1 MGKYS
6 PQKHL
11 HKLEDPNLR
20 SLIKSMVEKE
30 PIQRK
35 SAEFY
40 LAEYRGTL
48 FPEYFYSFLQS
59 YMLIFSS
66 TPILTP
72 DEKILRLKKD
82 INNIFTFLGP
92 LTSSNRDKTEEKQDV
107 EKIDKGESEGLVI
120 ITSLVTSCIR
130 GLHDCSSKLYSLE
143 ILLDLAC
150 HASDE
155 TVLDRILPYIVSI
168 QLNDNEICIFL
179 NILIY
184 VFYNSSWTCNQN
196 ITNILTKFYLQIQ
209 KAKYLPL
216 YLKSAVRLN
225 VKIVM
230 QITCFKVIKLIKSFK
245 SDKNGGQT
253 FGI

>member
-1 MGKYS
+1 MGRYS

-11 HKLEDPNLR
+11 DNLEDHNLR
-20 SLIKSMVEKE
+20 SLIKSMIEKE
-30 PIQRK
+30 PSQRK

-72 DEKILRLKKD
+72 DEKIVRLKSD

-92 LTSSNRDKTEEKQDV
+92 LTRSNKEKTDEKQDT
-107 EKIDKGESEGLVI
+107 EKIDKGECEGLVI

-143 ILLDLAC
+143 ILLELAC

-155 TVLDRILPYIVSI
+155 TVLDRILPYIVR
-168 QLNDNEICIFL
+168 IFL
-179 NILIY
+179 II
-184 VFYNSSWTCNQN
+184 FRIFFS
-196 ITNILTKFYLQIQ
+196 
-209 KAKYLPL
+209 
-216 YLKSAVRLN
+216 
-225 VKIVM
+225 
-230 QITCFKVIKLIKSFK
+230 
-245 SDKNGGQT
+245 
-253 FGI
+253 